1 MNSNALDRAVSAILF
16 TFFALMLS
24 VPHSAELAFA
34 ALSLTGVVIML
45 KDKFSKFAIADFK
58 IYTLLVWWFF
68 LVIGFTIIN
77 TENVDMGIQ
86 KLGTN
91 IHYFFAPFAA
101 VLFYKVNLKN
111 VIPNAIKLGVI
122 IASIFAAY
130 QHHVLDIDRIYGA
143 SHPVIFGGLLAIM
156 IFVAISNFPKEAV
169 AEKILS
175 ILSFAFGVYAVFLSG
190 TRGAWLLI
198 LLLPF
203 LLLLTWAKQQLIT
216 KKTLLI
222 ILVAAGVLFFSF
234 SFNDKVVKRI
244 NMAINEFSVSVTKDS
259 TSSVGTR
266 LTMWRHGFEVFKQKP
281 YLGHGLQ
288 NTTNVVAERI
298 RNENNELQ
306 GLRLERVVNHFKRFD
321 HLHNEYINTAVA
333 KGILGLTT
341 LLILLLLPLTMFWKR
356 VTAGDSSKAHFATI
370 GIITI
375 VGYIIIGMTNIMST
389 QPLLNMFF
397 LIILAVSFI
406 GSSVNKSV

>member
-1 MNSNALDRAVSAILF
+1 MLLSQLTSIVLF
-16 TFFALMLS
+16 LFFALMLS
-24 VPHSAELAFA
+24 VPHSAELAFTI
-34 ALSLTGVVIML
+34 LSLTGVVVML
-45 KDKFSKFAIADFK
+45 KAKFSKFSIADFK

-68 LVIGFTIIN
+68 LVIGLTIIN
-77 TENVDMGIQ
+77 TENIDMGIH

-101 VLFYKVNLKN
+101 VLFYKVNLKAI
-111 VIPNAIKLGVI
+111 IPNAIKLGVI
-122 IASIFAAY
+122 IASTYAAY
-130 QHHVLDIDRIYGA
+130 EYHVLDLPRADGVTNA
-143 SHPVIFGGLLAIM
+143 VIFGGLM
-156 IFVAISNFPKEAV
+156 VTMTFVAISNFPKETI

-175 ILSFAFGVYAVFLSG
+175 MLSFVFGVYAVVLSG

-203 LLLLTWAKQQLIT
+203 LLLVVWSKQQLIT

-222 ILVAAGVLFFSF
+222 ILVAIGALIFSLSLSDKIAKRVDVAFNQF
-234 SFNDKVVKRI
+234 S
-244 NMAINEFSVSVTKDS
+244 ASVTKDS

-281 YLGHGLQ
+281 YLGYGLQ

-298 RNENNELQ
+298 KNESNEFQ
-306 GLRLERVVNHFKRFD
+306 GLKLKQVEGHFKRFD
-321 HLHNEYINTAVA
+321 HLHNEYVNTAVA
-333 KGILGLTT
+333 KGILGLAT
-341 LLILLLLPLTMFWKR
+341 LLALLLLPLIMFWKR
-356 VTAGDSSKAHFATI
+356 VTATDSSKAYFATI

-375 VGYIIIGMTNIMST
+375 VSYLIIGLTNIIST

-397 LIILAVSFI
+397 LVILAVSFI

>member
-1 MNSNALDRAVSAILF
+1 MLLSQSMSIVLF
-16 TFFALMLS
+16 LFFALMLS
-24 VPHSAELAFA
+24 VPHSAELAFTV
-34 ALSLTGVVIML
+34 LSLTGVVVML
-45 KDKFSKFAIADFK
+45 KAKFSKFAIADFK

-68 LVIGFTIIN
+68 LVIGLTIIN
-77 TENVDMGIQ
+77 TENIDMGIH

-91 IHYFFAPFAA
+91 IHYFLAPFAA
-101 VLFYKVNLKN
+101 VLFYKVNLKAI
-111 VIPNAIKLGVI
+111 IPNAIKLGVI
-122 IASIFAAY
+122 IASVYAAY

-143 SHPVIFGGLLAIM
+143 SHPVIFGGLIATM
-156 IFVAISNFPKEAV
+156 TFVAISNFPKETI

-175 ILSFAFGVYAVFLSG
+175 MLSFVFGVYTVVLSG

-203 LLLLTWAKQQLIT
+203 LLLVVWSKQQLIT

-222 ILVAAGVLFFSF
+222 ILVAIGALIFSLSF
-234 SFNDKVVKRI
+234 SDKIAKRVDLVFNQ
-244 NMAINEFSVSVTKDS
+244 FSASVTKDS
-259 TSSVGTR
+259 TSSVETR

-298 RNENNELQ
+298 RNESNEFQ
-306 GLRLERVVNHFKRFD
+306 GLKLKQVENYFKRFD
-321 HLHNEYINTAVA
+321 HLHNEYVNTAVA
-333 KGILGLTT
+333 KGILGLAT
-341 LLILLLLPLTMFWKR
+341 LLVLLLLPLIMFWKR
-356 VTAGDSSKAHFATI
+356 VTATDSSKAYFATI

-375 VGYIIIGMTNIMST
+375 VSYLIIGLTNIIST

-397 LIILAVSFI
+397 LVILAVSFI

>member
-1 MNSNALDRAVSAILF
+1 MLLSQSMSIVLF
-16 TFFALMLS
+16 LFFALMLS
-24 VPHSAELAFA
+24 VPHSAELAFTV
-34 ALSLTGVVIML
+34 LSLTGVVVML
-45 KDKFSKFAIADFK
+45 KAKFSKFAIADFK

-68 LVIGFTIIN
+68 LVIGLTIIN
-77 TENVDMGIQ
+77 TENIDMGIH

-91 IHYFFAPFAA
+91 IHYFLAPFAA
-101 VLFYKVNLKN
+101 VLFYKVNLKAI
-111 VIPNAIKLGVI
+111 IPNAIKLGVI
-122 IASIFAAY
+122 IASVYAAY

-143 SHPVIFGGLLAIM
+143 SHPVIFGGLIATM
-156 IFVAISNFPKEAV
+156 TFVAISNFPKETI

-175 ILSFAFGVYAVFLSG
+175 MLSFVFGVYTVVLSG

-203 LLLLTWAKQQLIT
+203 LLLVVWSKQQLIT

-222 ILVAAGVLFFSF
+222 ILVAIGALIFSLSF
-234 SFNDKVVKRI
+234 SDKIAKRVDLVFNQ
-244 NMAINEFSVSVTKDS
+244 FSANVTKDS

-298 RNENNELQ
+298 RNESNEFQ
-306 GLRLERVVNHFKRFD
+306 GLKLKQVENYFKRFD
-321 HLHNEYINTAVA
+321 HLHNEYVNTAVA
-333 KGILGLTT
+333 KGILGLAT
-341 LLILLLLPLTMFWKR
+341 LLVLLLLPLIMFWKR
-356 VTAGDSSKAHFATI
+356 VTATDSSKAYFATI

-375 VGYIIIGMTNIMST
+375 VSYLIIGLTNIIST

-397 LIILAVSFI
+397 LVILAVSFI